1 MTQSTIIAPL
11 AASDLVDT
19 LRVNLIV
26 LGKQTAGLTH
36 EDSLRQPSPRGNCLN
51 FVLGHV
57 ALHREY
63 MLQDL
68 GLEPEVGE
76 GALARYAKDSEP
88 ILGDSEQV
96 LLLDGLI
103 SIINRQQERLL
114 GALETMSDGD
124 LTQPAPLNEKKT
136 VAGHVLFLAWHEG
149 YHLGQTELLRQLAG
163 TDDKVI

>member
-1 MTQSTIIAPL
+1 MTETAVTPLSSTDITNIL
-11 AASDLVDT
+11 G
-19 LRVNLIV
+19 VNVVV

-36 EDSLRQPSPRGNCLN
+36 RDSLLQPSPRGNCLN
-51 FVLGHV
+51 FVTGHI

-76 GALARYAKDSEP
+76 GALARYARESEP
-88 ILGDSEQV
+88 ILGDSEEV
-96 LLLDGLI
+96 LQIDDLI
-103 SIINRQQERLL
+103 AIITRQQDRILE
-114 GALETMSDGD
+114 ALETMSDDD
-124 LTQPAPLNEKKT
+124 LAHPAPLNESKT

-163 TDDKVI
+163 TDDKVL

>member
-1 MTQSTIIAPL
+1 MTYSAVAAPL
-11 AASDLVDT
+11 AVSDLADT

-36 EDSLRQPSPRGNCLN
+36 GDSLRQPSPRGNCLN
-51 FVLGHV
+51 FVLGHI

-76 GALARYAKDSEP
+76 GALARYAKDSDP
-88 ILGDSEQV
+88 IVEDSEEVLQLEDLIGIFGRQHDRIQV
-96 LLLDGLI
+96 ALDSLP
-103 SIINRQQERLL
+103 EEEL
-114 GALETMSDGD
+114 A
-124 LTQPAPLNEKKT
+124 QPAPLNESKT
-136 VAGHVLFLAWHEG
+136 VAGHLLFLAWHEG

-163 TDDKVI
+163 TNDKVM